1 MQIGKSVH
9 HNFAAYAR
17 TLNPYL
23 SNHIWGHI
31 NNDIW
36 NLVIPV
42 WDSVNDAIQFNF
54 EELGVWS

>member
-9 HNFAAYAR
+9 HNIAYHMR
-17 TLNPYL
+17 LLNPYL
-23 SNHIWGHI
+23 SNDIWGHI
-31 NNDIW
+31 NYDIW
-36 NLVIPV
+36 NLVTPV